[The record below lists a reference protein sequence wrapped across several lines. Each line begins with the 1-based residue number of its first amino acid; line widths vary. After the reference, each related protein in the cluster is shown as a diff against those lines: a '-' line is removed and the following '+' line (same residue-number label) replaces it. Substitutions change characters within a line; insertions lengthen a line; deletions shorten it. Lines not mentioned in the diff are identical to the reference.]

1 MPRLSV
7 ILPVRN
13 GADYVRPAV
22 ASTLAA
28 LPRDSELVVLD
39 DGSQDRTP
47 EILDTFKNR
56 RLRILRRDHSEGLA
70 SGLNYLLDATDS
82 EIVGRMDADDVCMPW
97 RFRHQVREYD
107 RGTQFVFSQIV
118 HLGPGRYKLRPTR
131 LDALNSRILTFQ
143 LLIENPVAH
152 PTALFSR
159 SAVHNL
165 GCYRRVFSE
174 DYDLWLRAAVGGY
187 SMKRT
192 SIPVLL
198 YRHHSMQVTHQSDW
212 KLNSRTEREL
222 MEAHSQLVTSTIGL
236 VGDRLSGLRS
246 PTPTS
251 GDLHR
256 SVELIR
262 ELVRVLQSQP
272 ADESQRRLK
281 RKLRSLENR
290 LLALAVHGQLP

>member
-13 GADYVRPAV
+13 GADYVRSAV
-22 ASTLAA
+22 ASTLTA
-28 LPRDSELVVLD
+28 LTRDSELVVLD

-47 EILDTFKNR
+47 EILDVFKDR
-56 RLRILRRDHSEGLA
+56 RLRILRREHSEGLA

-82 EIVGRMDADDVCMPW
+82 EIVGRMDADDVCFPW

-107 RGTQFVFSQIV
+107 RGTHFVFSQIL
-118 HLGPGRYKLRPTR
+118 HLGPGRFNLRPTR
-131 LDALNSRILTFQ
+131 LDALNSRILPLQ

-159 SAVHNL
+159 SAVRNL
-165 GCYRRVFSE
+165 GCYRRVLSE
-174 DYDLWLRAAVGGY
+174 DYDLWLRAAVRGY

-192 SIPVLL
+192 SVPVLL
-198 YRHHSMQVTHQSDW
+198 YRHHPMQVTHREDW
-212 KLNSRTEREL
+212 KLNSRTEPEL
-222 MEAHSQLVTSTIGL
+222 VEAHSQLVASAIGL

-246 PTPTS
+246 STPTR
-251 GDLHR
+251 GDLDR

-262 ELVRVLQSQP
+262 ALVHVLQSQP

-281 RKLRSLENR
+281 RKLGRLENQ
-290 LLALAVHGQLP
+290 LLDLAVRGQLS